1 LKCSVRNRREKR
13 ANGRSVM
20 KNYKKKLN
28 VYMASL
34 VYWRTVAEINL
45 IKIKQL

>member
-1 LKCSVRNRREKR
+1 
-13 ANGRSVM
+13 M

-45 IKIKQL
+45 IKIKQLWSQEEAQNDN